1 MENTVV
7 LEVKGVSK
15 FFPGVQALKEVDLD
29 IRKGEVHAIIGE
41 NGAGKSTLMKVLTGV
56 YQKDAGEYYFEG
68 EKVTFTNV
76 QQSIEKGISC
86 IYQELTIV
94 PLIDVARNL
103 YLGNLPMKK
112 GRIDYRKLYADAQ
125 DVLQTLGM
133 DISPKT
139 LAKDL
144 SIAQHQMI
152 EIGRAI
158 TRKSKVII
166 MDEPT
171 SSLTSKETDVLFRV
185 IRSLKKKG
193 VSVFYIS
200 HKLEEILEI
209 SDRISVFRDGAHI
222 TTFENNAE
230 VTQEKI
236 VAHMIGRE
244 ISNYFNKQPADIGD
258 VVLEAKGLTRNGYF
272 EDVSFSVRKGE
283 VLGFFGLVG
292 AGRSELMK
300 AIFGADKLHAGQIFM
315 NGTKTTIK
323 SPSDAIRKGIGFV
336 PEDRKA
342 EGLVLRLSVKV
353 NELMVK
359 MKDLNR
365 FGFIQAGAAHALA
378 DEYKQRLA
386 IKTPTLS
393 KMVGELSGGNQQKV
407 AIAKW
412 LMVNPCLLILD
423 EPTRGVDV
431 GAKSEIYR
439 LISELAQQGVA
450 IIVISSELPEILGV
464 SDRIITMHEGKKTGE
479 LITAMT
485 NSHEV
490 MEYAL
495 GGVMNETEKP

>member
-1 MENTVV
+1 MDKSVV

-15 FFPGVQALKEVDLD
+15 FFPGVQALKGVDLD
-29 IRKGEVHAIIGE
+29 IHRGEVHAIIGE

-56 YQKDAGEYYFEG
+56 YQRDAGEYWFEG
-68 EKVTFTNV
+68 EKVNFTNV
-76 QQSIEKGISC
+76 QQSIAMGISC

-103 YLGNLPMKK
+103 FLGNLPMEK
-112 GRIDYRKLYADAQ
+112 GRINYRKLYEDAHEVLNLLEL
-125 DVLQTLGM
+125 DV
-133 DISPKT
+133 SPKT

-171 SSLTSKETDVLFRV
+171 SSLTAKETEVLFRV
-185 IRSLKKKG
+185 IRSLKEKG
-193 VSVFYIS
+193 VAIFYIS
-200 HKLEEILEI
+200 HKLEEIMEI
-209 SDRISVFRDGAHI
+209 SDRISVFRDGMHI
-222 TTFENNAE
+222 STFDNDENA
-230 VTQEKI
+230 TQDKI
-236 VAHMIGRE
+236 VSQMIGRE
-244 ISNYFNKQPADIGD
+244 ISNYFNKQPAVLGD

-272 EDVSFSVRKGE
+272 ENISFSVRQGE

-292 AGRSELMK
+292 AGRSEVMK
-300 AIFGADKLHAGQIFM
+300 ALFGADRLHTGEIYI
-315 NGTKTTIK
+315 NGVKTTIK
-323 SPSDAIRKGIGFV
+323 SPSAAIKKGIGLV

-342 EGLVLRLSVKV
+342 EGLVLRLSVKI

-359 MKDLNR
+359 MKEINR
-365 FGFIQAGAAHALA
+365 CGFIQARTAQSLA
-378 DEYKQRLA
+378 EEYKKRLD

-393 KMVGELSGGNQQKV
+393 KVVGELSGGNQQKV

-450 IIVISSELPEILGV
+450 VIVISSELPEILGV

-479 LITAMT
+479 LITANT
-485 NSHEV
+485 DSHEV
-490 MEYAL
+490 MQYAL
-495 GGVMNETEKP
+495 GGIINES

>member
-1 MENTVV
+1 MDNAVV

-15 FFPGVQALKEVDLD
+15 FFPGVQALKDVDLD

-56 YQKDAGEYYFEG
+56 YQRDAGEYWFEG
-68 EKVTFTNV
+68 QKVDFSNV
-76 QQSIEKGISC
+76 QQSIAMGISC

-103 YLGNLPMKK
+103 FLGNLPMAK
-112 GRIDYRKLYADAQ
+112 GRINYRKLYEDAQ
-125 DVLQTLGM
+125 EVLNILEL

-171 SSLTSKETDVLFRV
+171 SSLTAKETEVLFRV
-185 IRSLKKKG
+185 IRSLKEKG
-193 VSVFYIS
+193 VAIFYIS
-200 HKLEEILEI
+200 HKLEEITEI

-222 TTFENNAE
+222 STFDNDENA
-230 VTQEKI
+230 TQDKI
-236 VAHMIGRE
+236 VSQMIGRE
-244 ISNYFNKQPADIGD
+244 ISNYFNKQPAVLGD

-272 EDVSFSVRKGE
+272 EDISFSVRQGE

-292 AGRSELMK
+292 AGRSEVMK
-300 AIFGADKLHAGQIFM
+300 ALFGADRLHAGEIYI
-315 NGTKTTIK
+315 NGEKAVIR
-323 SPSDAIRKGIGFV
+323 SPSAAIRKGIGLV

-342 EGLVLRLSVKV
+342 EGLVLRLSIKV

-359 MKDLNR
+359 MKEINR
-365 FGFIQAGAAHALA
+365 CGFIQARAAQSLA
-378 DEYKQRLA
+378 EDYQKRLN

-393 KMVGELSGGNQQKV
+393 KIVGELSGGNQQKV
-407 AIAKW
+407 VIAKW

-439 LISELAQQGVA
+439 LISELARQKVA
-450 IIVISSELPEILGV
+450 VIVISSELNEILGV

-479 LITAMT
+479 LITANT
-485 NSHEV
+485 DSHEV
-490 MEYAL
+490 MQYAL
-495 GGVMNETEKP
+495 GGMIHDA

>member
-1 MENTVV
+1 MKNEVI

-29 IRKGEVHAIIGE
+29 IRAGEVHAIVGE

-56 YQKDAGEYYFEG
+56 YKRDAGEYWFEG
-68 EKVTFTNV
+68 RKVELSGV
-76 QQSIEKGISC
+76 QQSIKMGISC

-103 YLGNLPMKK
+103 YLGDLPMKH
-112 GRIDYRKLYADAQ
+112 GRIDYRKLYEDARG
-125 DVLQTLGM
+125 VLEALGM

-171 SSLTSKETDVLFRV
+171 SSLTAKETEVLFRV
-185 IRSLKKKG
+185 IRSLKEKG
-193 VSVFYIS
+193 VAIFYIS
-200 HKLEEILEI
+200 HKLEEIQEI
-209 SDRISVFRDGAHI
+209 ADRISVFRDGAHI
-222 TTFENNAE
+222 STFDNDEEA
-230 VTQEKI
+230 TQDKI
-236 VAHMIGRE
+236 VSQMIGRE
-244 ISNYFNKQPADIGD
+244 ISNYFNKQPAELGD
-258 VVLEAKGLTRNGYF
+258 VLLEARGLTRRGYF
-272 EDVSFSVRKGE
+272 EDISFSVRRGE

-292 AGRSELMK
+292 AGRSEVMR
-300 AIFGADKLHAGQIFM
+300 AVFGADRLHSGEIWLEG
-315 NGTKTTIK
+315 NKVSIT
-323 SPSDAIRKGIGFV
+323 SPAAAIRRGIGLV

-342 EGLVLRLSVKV
+342 EGLVLRLSVKI
-353 NELMVK
+353 NELLVK
-359 MKDLNR
+359 LKDINR
-365 FGFIQAGAAHALA
+365 LGFIRAGKAQELA
-378 DEYKQRLA
+378 QEYKDRLN

-412 LMVNPCLLILD
+412 LMVDPKLLILD

-450 IIVISSELPEILGV
+450 VIVISSELPEILGV
-464 SDRIITMHEGKKTGE
+464 SDRIVIMHEGRKTGE
-479 LITAMT
+479 LITAET
-485 NSHEV
+485 TSHEV
-490 MEYAL
+490 MQYAL
-495 GGVMNETEKP
+495 GG

>member
-1 MENTVV
+1 V

-29 IRKGEVHAIIGE
+29 IRRGEVHAIIGE

-56 YQKDAGEYYFEG
+56 YQRDGGEYWFEG
-68 EKVTFTNV
+68 KKVNFSNV
-76 QQSIEKGISC
+76 QQSIAMGISC

-103 YLGNLPMKK
+103 FLGNLPMAK
-112 GRIDYRKLYADAQ
+112 GRINYRKLYEDAQ
-125 DVLQTLGM
+125 EVLNLLEL
-133 DISPKT
+133 DISPRT

-171 SSLTSKETDVLFRV
+171 SSLTAKETEVLFRV
-185 IRSLKKKG
+185 IRSLKEKG
-193 VSVFYIS
+193 VAIFYIS
-200 HKLEEILEI
+200 HKLEEITEI

-222 TTFENNAE
+222 STFDNDENA
-230 VTQEKI
+230 TQDKI
-236 VAHMIGRE
+236 VSQMIGRE
-244 ISNYFNKQPADIGD
+244 ISNYFNKQPAVLGD
-258 VVLEAKGLTRNGYF
+258 VVLEARGLTRNGYF
-272 EDVSFSVRKGE
+272 EDISFCVRQGE

-292 AGRSELMK
+292 AGRSEVMK
-300 AIFGADKLHAGQIFM
+300 ALFGADRLHAGEIYI
-315 NGTKTTIK
+315 NGEKAVIK
-323 SPSDAIRKGIGFV
+323 SPGAAIKKGIGLV

-342 EGLVLRLSVKV
+342 EGLVLRLSIKV
-353 NELMVK
+353 NALMVK
-359 MKDLNR
+359 MKQISR
-365 FGFIQAGAAHALA
+365 FGFIQERTAQSLA
-378 DEYKQRLA
+378 ETYKKRLD

-393 KMVGELSGGNQQKV
+393 KVVGELSGGNQQKV

-412 LMVNPCLLILD
+412 LMVDPCLLILD

-439 LISELAQQGVA
+439 LISELAQQKVA
-450 IIVISSELPEILGV
+450 VIVISSELPEILGV
-464 SDRIITMHEGKKTGE
+464 SDRIITMHEGRKTGE
-479 LITAMT
+479 LITANT

-490 MEYAL
+490 MQYAL
-495 GGVMNETEKP
+495 GGMVHET